1 MFKVFIG
8 VGHGGSDPG
17 ATGFLTE
24 KTVNLVQAIAC
35 REYLIAHGI
44 NVLISRLKDENCD
57 INKRISMCNTFKP
70 DLAIDIHNN
79 AGGGDGA
86 EFFYHF
92 GGGQSKILA
101 ENLEKAILSI
111 GQNSRG
117 IKTKLNNNN
126 SDYFAF
132 IRETSCPAV
141 IAEGCFVD
149 NETDAAICDSIP
161 EQQEFGKAY
170 ARAILKTL
178 GVEDKPK
185 YYRVQ
190 VGAFVNEQNAIS
202 LKDNLKNKGYDD
214 AFIVYS

>member
-1 MFKVFIG
+1 MLKVFIG

-57 INKRISMCNTFKP
+57 INKRISMCNAFNP
-70 DLAIDIHNN
+70 NLAIDIHNN

-101 ENLEKAILSI
+101 ENLEKEILSI

-117 IKTKLNNNN
+117 IKTKINNNN

-132 IRETSCPAV
+132 IRETACPAV

-190 VGAFVNEQNAIS
+190 VGAFVNEQNAIA
-202 LKDNLKNKGYDD
+202 LKDTLKNKGYDD
-214 AFIVYS
+214 AFIVYA

>member
-1 MFKVFIG
+1 MFKIFIG

-57 INKRISMCNTFKP
+57 INKRISMCNKFNP
-70 DLAIDIHNN
+70 NLAIDIHNN

-92 GGGQSKILA
+92 GGGRSKILA
-101 ENLEKAILSI
+101 ENLEKEILSI

-149 NETDAAICDSIP
+149 NATDAAICDSIP

-178 GVEDKPK
+178 GIEDNPK

-190 VGAFVNEQNAIS
+190 VGAFVNEQKAIS
-202 LKDNLKNKGYDD
+202 LKNNLKNKGYND

>member
-35 REYLIAHGI
+35 REYLIAHGV

-57 INKRISMCNTFKP
+57 VNKRISMCNSFNP

-86 EFFYHF
+86 EFFYHY
-92 GGGQSKILA
+92 GAGTSKTLA
-101 ENLEKAILSI
+101 ENLEQAILSI

-132 IRETSCPAV
+132 IRETGCPAV

-149 NETDAAICDSIP
+149 NATDAAICDSIP

-185 YYRVQ
+185 FYRVQ

-202 LKDNLKNKGYDD
+202 LKDSLKNKGYND